1 MRTLLLAGG
10 IPLLLAGCAAASG
23 GAAPDLYARLDA
35 ASGVL
40 SVDGQQQA
48 TAFLVSADGE
58 VLTAAHATAGTAPL
72 AWESPTLGRL
82 PLERVAADPAHDL
95 ALLRLRPPGSGKTYP
110 WLRLAASDPPPGTL
124 LFGFGNPMFRRRLLV
139 SGIVGESS
147 TSFEYLPD
155 LALFTECRHLGGST
169 IPGMS
174 GGPWVDARGD
184 VVGVQ
189 SGGISLN
196 GAMHGVCWAGPRAEL
211 ARLVAAQRSPEV
223 ADLGCVVDSLYE
235 LGPQERKR
243 FPAEASGALVRRLH
257 DGSPLDAAGIP
268 SGSLIE
274 AVDGAALQDRDGL
287 LRAVRA
293 VAPGAEVTLRVRAPD
308 GPARDCK
315 VRTGRLVPFAKP
327 GFAPVP

>member
-1 MRTLLLAGG
+1 MKTLLSIGWM
-10 IPLLLAGCAAASG
+10 PLLLAACASASG
-23 GAAPDLYARLDA
+23 GASPDLYPLLDA

-48 TAFLVSADGE
+48 TAFLVSADGW
-58 VLTAAHATAGTAPL
+58 VLTAAHATAGAAPL
-72 AWESPTLGRL
+72 SWDSPTLGRL
-82 PLERVAADPAHDL
+82 PLERVAADPGHDL
-95 ALLRLRPPGSGKTYP
+95 ALLRLPPPGTGKPYP
-110 WLRLAASDPPPGTL
+110 WLRLAATDPPAGTL
-124 LFGFGNPMFRRRLLV
+124 LFGFGHPMLRRRILV
-139 SGIVGESS
+139 SAILAESA

-174 GGPWVDARGD
+174 GGPWVDAQGA

-189 SGGISLN
+189 SGGISVN

-211 ARLVAAQRSPEV
+211 VRLAAARRSPEV
-223 ADLGCVVDSLYE
+223 ADLGCIVDSLYE
-235 LGPQERKR
+235 TGPQEQKR
-243 FPAEASGALVRRLH
+243 FPGGASGALVRRLH
-257 DGSPLDAAGIP
+257 DGSPLAAAGIP
-268 SGSLIE
+268 PGSLIE

-293 VAPGAEVTLRVRAPD
+293 VAPGTEVTLRVRPPD
-308 GPARDCK
+308 GPAHDCR
-315 VRTGRLVPFAKP
+315 VRTGRLIPYAKP